1 VFILE
6 IFLLRCHFEL
16 TLLLA
21 TGTGEEDDEKRVL
34 TSDPEQAKTEE
45 ETTTSQLLGEM
56 LPQ

>member
-1 VFILE
+1 
-6 IFLLRCHFEL
+6 LRCHFEL

-34 TSDPEQAKTEE
+34 TSEPEQAKNEE
-45 ETTTSQLLGEM
+45 ETTASRLLGEM

>member
-1 VFILE
+1 
-6 IFLLRCHFEL
+6 LRCHIEL
-16 TLLLA
+16 ALLFV